1 MSSKLLFPAG
11 WQAPVTGGGATR
23 RAGGRAGGVGRPREQ
38 ARRRV
43 DGHP

>member
-11 WQAPVTGGGATR
+11 WQAPAAGAAAR
-23 RAGGRAGGVGRPREQ
+23 GRAGGLGRPRVQ